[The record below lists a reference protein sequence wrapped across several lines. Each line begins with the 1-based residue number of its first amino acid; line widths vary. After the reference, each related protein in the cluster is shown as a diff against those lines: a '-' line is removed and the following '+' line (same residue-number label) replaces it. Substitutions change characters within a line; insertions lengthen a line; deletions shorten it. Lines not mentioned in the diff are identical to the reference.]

1 MAEQLKKIENELH
14 RYAYGVDNG
23 LITKKEYDEL
33 AVVLAYELKLLAQQI

>member
-14 RYAYGVDNG
+14 RYEYGFDNG

-33 AVVLAYELKLLAQQI
+33 TVVLAYELKLLAKQI